1 MDISLFIFLSVAMI
15 VFGYIAG
22 NSRSFNI
29 WKLLLLGMILVPF
42 IDAANM
48 GRPQLFTMLVA
59 FLVGYFLPYAHMLD
73 GLGDSLSD
81 LINAVRY
88 RDAYEDIRRKEEEVE
103 ELRRKYEQAEREAN
117 SGRQE
122 QERQRRK
129 QQSQDYR
136 KSQNKDKKQSS
147 GQHKTDEQKSQY
159 EYHQKKSHTQ
169 QSSSGD
175 SRKSKYL
182 SILGLDPTGTY
193 SYADIKKAYR
203 RQAAKYHPDKHHSK
217 GESVW
222 KEMNERFKE
231 VKEAYEMLGV
241 YGA

>member
-1 MDISLFIFLSVAMI
+1 MDISLFIFLSVVMI

-42 IDAANM
+42 INAANM
-48 GRPQLFTMLVA
+48 GRPQLFTMLGA
-59 FLVGYFLPYAHMLD
+59 FIAGYFLPYSHMLE
-73 GLGDSLSD
+73 GLGSSLSD
-81 LINAVRY
+81 LINALRY

-103 ELRRKYEQAEREAN
+103 ELRRKYEQAQQETNREK
-117 SGRQE
+117 RE
-122 QERQRRK
+122 QERQRR
-129 QQSQDYR
+129 QEQSQEYR
-136 KSQNKDKKQSS
+136 KSQQSDKQSS
-147 GQHKTDEQKSQY
+147 GQQKTDEQKSQH
-159 EYHQKKSHTQ
+159 EYRQQKKHSQ
-169 QSSSGD
+169 QSSGSD

-182 SILGLDPTGTY
+182 SILGLDPDGTY

-203 RQAAKYHPDKHHSK
+203 RQATKYHPDKHHNK

-231 VKEAYEMLGV
+231 VKEAYEILGV

>member
-1 MDISLFIFLSVAMI
+1 
-15 VFGYIAG
+15 
-22 NSRSFNI
+22 
-29 WKLLLLGMILVPF
+29 
-42 IDAANM
+42 
-48 GRPQLFTMLVA
+48 
-59 FLVGYFLPYAHMLD
+59 MLD
-73 GLGDSLSD
+73 GFGESLSD
-81 LINAVRY
+81 LINSVRY

-136 KSQNKDKKQSS
+136 KSQKKDKNQSS
-147 GQHKTDEQKSQY
+147 GQHKTDDQKSQY
-159 EYHQKKSHTQ
+159 EYQQKTDDSHQTSNTD
-169 QSSSGD
+169 SSKG
-175 SRKSKYL
+175 KYL
-182 SILGLDPTGTY
+182 SILGLDPDGTY

-203 RQAAKYHPDKHHSK
+203 RQASKHHPDKHHNK

-231 VKEAYEMLGV
+231 IKEAYEWLGLV
-241 YGA
+241 AD